1 MCTIYYWF
9 PLLPFIH
16 LWIHTACWVS
26 WLDNSNFIHSFLETY
41 CLLSVFFIRFGIHA
55 TCWASW
61 LNNSDF
67 FLLRLQS
74 INYLVRVSF
83 AVKNRA
89 SRSKNVWVFWT
100 FLYCQF
106 FTEHVLLNRW
116 SFKHQCISKM
126 KVKEFVFTRYFFVYL
141 FVLPVFIMYV
151 CLYLYLFT
159 NTYMG
164 PIGDSGNW
172 WIICGTFLRKEK
184 MAFFFL
190 HIPEIEEIFKHF

>member
-116 SFKHQCISKM
+116 SFKHQLSARWRWRSSFLPVISLYIYLYYPYSLCM
-126 KVKEFVFTRYFFVYL
+126 FVFICTYLRIHTWGLLETVGIGGL
-141 FVLPVFIMYV
+141 FVAHF
-151 CLYLYLFT
+151 CEKKKWHSFFF
-159 NTYMG
+159 
-164 PIGDSGNW
+164 
-172 WIICGTFLRKEK
+172 TFLK
-184 MAFFFL
+184 
-190 HIPEIEEIFKHF
+190 